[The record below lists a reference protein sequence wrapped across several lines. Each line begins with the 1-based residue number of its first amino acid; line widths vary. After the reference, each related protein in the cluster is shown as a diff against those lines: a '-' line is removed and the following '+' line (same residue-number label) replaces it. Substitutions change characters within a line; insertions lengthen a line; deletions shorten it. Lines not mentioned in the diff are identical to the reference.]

1 MPKIKNSHQ
10 LTPSS
15 VQWLLFTII
24 LLWFF
29 FTFVY
34 SILHSFFSFENPN
47 GYLQLIYLQIFTIMI
62 PSILYLYPKNI
73 DITETF
79 LIHKIDRKNILLLV
93 GLGVCLQ
100 YIGRILNSL
109 MVLLLESFGMNSPVS
124 TLEVPTTF
132 GTMLLALFAVV
143 LVPAVME
150 ELLMRGVVL
159 HAYLWRGSKSAVAA
173 SAFLFGILHL
183 DIRSLFSTILLG
195 AVLAYVVLQTGSIW
209 AGMIL
214 HVVNNLLVLL
224 GYIVEHAFQQF
235 WVELLLVLLFA
246 LALIA
251 VFPLMRMFRAHNR
264 ENKNK
269 VDFPEKRSVA
279 YELGRTIFSL
289 PGLLI
294 LTSYVLVQIQLF
306 GRG

>member
-1 MPKIKNSHQ
+1 MFAVYWKNSQ
-10 LTPSS
+10 FIDGSS
-15 VQWLLFTII
+15 I
-24 LLWFF
+24 
-29 FTFVY
+29 
-34 SILHSFFSFENPN
+34 
-47 GYLQLIYLQIFTIMI
+47 
-62 PSILYLYPKNI
+62 
-73 DITETF
+73 
-79 LIHKIDRKNILLLV
+79 
-93 GLGVCLQ
+93 
-100 YIGRILNSL
+100 
-109 MVLLLESFGMNSPVS
+109 GMNSPVS
-124 TLEVPTTF
+124 TLEVTTTF